1 MILRVRVPYLSIKI
15 WSQFQLLWQS
25 QYWISEKC
33 VQMSFQMWVQWRAL
47 PTTGPGTPCTGPAP
61 PRPPSADTP
70 WTKAEQAPLRGRPW
84 SRCPRTTT
92 HTWWPW
98 MSVRSQSLFQLHN
111 IWYGI
116 QNMVPWL
123 KASFPVFTSLQN
135 FSRLLLT
142 HSEWRADVVSA
153 GKTMLQLL
161 YVPSSCFTDW
171 VFDGFFSPFIYS
183 LTYML
188 IFCQGR
194 PQRALSMPSIFCF
207 YCNINADKWN
217 WLPLDQ
223 RPALLPA
230 LKGSCFLLI
239 PWMHFYLFKYHSAR
253 TVCLHEHTLTHQSL
267 HFEALSDGSSFNG
280 RLTQANV
287 RTLSIVSASHKSK
300 RCELIM

>member
-33 VQMSFQMWVQWRAL
+33 VQMSFQMWVQWRAW

-61 PRPPSADTP
+61 PRPPSAGTP

-123 KASFPVFTSLQN
+123 KASFPESLRAYRTSLD
-135 FSRLLLT
+135 FYW
-142 HSEWRADVVSA
+142 HSERRADVVSA
-153 GKTMLQLL
+153 GKTMLQFCSVLLVYRQSFWWIFLPIYLFIDL
-161 YVPSSCFTDW
+161 YVD
-171 VFDGFFSPFIYS
+171 I
-183 LTYML
+183 
-188 IFCQGR
+188 
-194 PQRALSMPSIFCF
+194 
-207 YCNINADKWN
+207 
-217 WLPLDQ
+217 LPRQ
-223 RPALLPA
+223 ASESA
-230 LKGSCFLLI
+230 LKALYFL
-239 PWMHFYLFKYHSAR
+239 FFVF
-253 TVCLHEHTLTHQSL
+253 TVT
-267 HFEALSDGSSFNG
+267 
-280 RLTQANV
+280 
-287 RTLSIVSASHKSK
+287 
-300 RCELIM
+300 